1 MSRVKGHTLGLLS
14 LSYQEQVFW
23 STVSNGT
30 VATNE
35 DEAVEL
41 TMYRQRNSGAA
52 ASTGAESP
60 PGAQGP
66 PGPQGGP
73 GVQGA
78 QGEET
83 LTQDQLDHVEKG
95 EGPHLKEVL
104 TFAL

>member
-41 TMYRQRNSGAA
+41 TMYRQRSSGAA
-52 ASTGAESP
+52 VSTGAEST
-60 PGAQGP
+60 PGV
-66 PGPQGGP
+66 QGGPP